1 VTKRRKDLSRFFYT
15 IRTIISPYFASFP
28 PNSTDFQADVITVV
42 EDRHIMSVKY
52 CFPVPVFHFWPKLS
66 RTLQRGLSAIAEH
79 LVLFQYSFQQ
89 NNLGDYLK
97 L

>member
-1 VTKRRKDLSRFFYT
+1 MTLNAVIALFCVFS
-15 IRTIISPYFASFP
+15 

-79 LVLFQYSFQQ
+79 LVLFQFVFLNILRLMSCGIDRVGCT
-89 NNLGDYLK
+89 L
-97 L
+97 